1 MKNTSIPL
9 IATLCCTL
17 TACTGDKE
25 PNEEDD
31 TVTEP
36 SFEEEEEV
44 VVGDISAIIGPGMSI
59 PSRKLPMVN
68 L

>member
-1 MKNTSIPL
+1 MLYINSL
-9 IATLCCTL
+9 YR
-17 TACTGDKE
+17 DKE

-44 VVGDISAIIGPGMSI
+44 VVGISQP
-59 PSRKLPMVN
+59 LLV
-68 L
+68 LE